1 MKNKFVLFL
10 LFHLMSITHAQELKF
25 KNEPIL
31 IYDAKKQQ
39 PIIFQDDSL
48 LVDPKTKKTK
58 SFYKDDLPGN
68 LSEYLFINVDKRNLF
83 VHEGCGPVLEFKNDS
98 LIRIDKSFLHRNQ
111 FLGNLFTY
119 KNELYFLGGYG
130 LFTHKKILTKYSF
143 EKQEWDLIKTN
154 DLNIPTFTDCF
165 SKIIDDKLYVFLG
178 HTNENDNHNLYILN
192 LKTKNWNIFKLN
204 FSNYLGKTKS
214 NRKDVIENQSGFYFI
229 SNEFSYYIDFKS
241 NLIKRF
247 NNKYNILFT
256 NSIIV
261 QDTLYSITDTHQDK
275 DYKFVYKE
283 FYLKNYFE
291 NKNDYEIVGP
301 IYFEDYS
308 ILYLK
313 IGIGF
318 VCLLLFGY
326 FISKRKYWFLSFVH
340 KTPFL
345 YSIKNKNLF
354 YKGKKVQ
361 LLNSYDILL
370 LEKQLEH
377 KNNFFAL
384 SDLNELFED
393 KKIEESMDVLI
404 KRREKKLNNFIKTIA
419 AVSGFNSDEIC
430 AFKKNEADKRI
441 REIQILPKAITFIA

>member
-10 LFHLMSITHAQELKF
+10 LFHLMSSTLAQELKF

-58 SFYKDDLPGN
+58 SFYKDDFPGN
-68 LSEYLFINVDKRNLF
+68 LSEYLFINVDNRNLF

-119 KNELYFLGGYG
+119 KSELYFLGGYG

-143 EKQEWDLIKTN
+143 ENQEWDLIKTN
-154 DLNIPTFTDCF
+154 DNYIPTFNSCL
-165 SKIIDDKLYVFLG
+165 SKVIDD
-178 HTNENDNHNLYILN
+178 NLYIFGGYTNEKENTNFYVLN
-192 LKTKNWNIFKLN
+192 LKTKEWKVFESNIYKKFGELTNKNNNLLFKKN
-204 FSNYLGKTKS
+204 
-214 NRKDVIENQSGFYFI
+214 GFYVMDGRSI
-229 SNEFSYYIDFKS
+229 YYIDIKKNQIKHFQNKMIKFTPGSLFINDTIFGIFKFYGDKKH
-241 NLIKRF
+241 NYIFEKYCI
-247 NNKYNILFT
+247 NKH
-256 NSIIV
+256 IV
-261 QDTLYSITDTHQDK
+261 
-275 DYKFVYKE
+275 
-283 FYLKNYFE
+283 
-291 NKNDYEIVGP
+291 NKNDYEIVDQ
-301 IYFEDYS
+301 IYFENYS

-393 KKIEESMDVLI
+393 KKIEESIDVLI

>member
-10 LFHLMSITHAQELKF
+10 LFHLMSSTLAQELKF

-39 PIIFQDDSL
+39 PLIFQDDSL

-58 SFYKDDLPGN
+58 SFYKDDFPGN
-68 LSEYLFINVDKRNLF
+68 LSEYLFINVDNRNLF

-165 SKIIDDKLYVFLG
+165 SKIIDDKLYVFGG
-178 HTNENDNHNLYILN
+178 HTNETDNQNLYILN
-192 LKTKNWNIFKLN
+192 LKTKNWQEFK
-204 FSNYLGKTKS
+204 SNYLKYFGHIK
-214 NRKDVIENQSGFYFI
+214 NIRDGFLENNNGFYFI
-229 SNEFSYYIDFKS
+229 TNEITHYFDLKN
-241 NLIKRF
+241 NLIKRYK
-247 NNKYNILFT
+247 NKSSNLYYS
-256 NSIIV
+256 SIIK
-261 QDTLYSITDTHQDK
+261 QDILYGITDIHQDK
-275 DYKFVYKE
+275 VYKFVYKE
-283 FYLKNYFE
+283 FHLNKHIE

>member
-1 MKNKFVLFL
+1 MKRKFVLFL
-10 LFHLMSITHAQELKF
+10 LFHLMSSTLAQELKF

-58 SFYKDDLPGN
+58 SFYKDDFPGN
-68 LSEYLFINVDKRNLF
+68 LSEYLFINVDNRNLF

-98 LIRIDKSFLHRNQ
+98 LIRIDKSYLHRNQ

-130 LFTHKKILTKYSF
+130 LFTHKKILTKYCF

-165 SKIIDDKLYVFLG
+165 SKIIDDKLYVFG
-178 HTNENDNHNLYILN
+178 GYTNETDNQNLYILN
-192 LKTKNWNIFKLN
+192 LKTKNWQEFKT
-204 FSNYLGKTKS
+204 NYLDHFEHIKNSRNGFL
-214 NRKDVIENQSGFYFI
+214 ENNNGFYFI
-229 SNEFSYYIDFKS
+229 TNEITNYFDLKN
-241 NLIKRF
+241 NLIKRYK
-247 NNKYNILFT
+247 NKSSNFYYS
-256 NSIIV
+256 SIIK
-261 QDTLYSITDTHQDK
+261 QDMLYGITDIHQDK
-275 DYKFVYKE
+275 DYKFAYKE
-283 FYLKNYFE
+283 MLLKNHFE

-318 VCLLLFGY
+318 LCLLLIGY
-326 FISKRKYWFLSFVH
+326 FISRRKYWFLSSVH
-340 KTPFL
+340 NTPFL

-354 YKGKKVQ
+354 YKGKKVR

-377 KNNFFAL
+377 KNNFFAI

-441 REIQILPKAITFIA
+441 REIQILPKAITFIS